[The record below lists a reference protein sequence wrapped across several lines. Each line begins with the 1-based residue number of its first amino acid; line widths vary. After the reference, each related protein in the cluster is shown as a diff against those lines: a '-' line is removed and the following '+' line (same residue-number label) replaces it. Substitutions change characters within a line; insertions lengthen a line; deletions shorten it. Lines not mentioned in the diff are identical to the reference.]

1 MTHPFKRIISVLSA
15 ALLICG
21 KLPQN
26 PPLLLCPAITASAAD
41 SDGTCGENLTWVLDK
56 DGTLTI
62 SGTGDMEDYADA
74 SPAPWNAQK
83 ENIKTVVIGDGIT
96 GIGNSAFDGCTKLT
110 AVTIPEG
117 VTSIDDS
124 VFYGCK
130 SLTSVRIPAS
140 VTAIGRL
147 AFQGCAGL
155 TEIVLPDGVISIGN
169 YAFYGCAGLTA
180 FTIPKGVT
188 GIGVNAFAFC
198 AKLTDITIPAGV
210 ASIGSC
216 AFIDCTNM
224 KSITILNPECEIAYS
239 EFARMVPK
247 TTVIRG
253 YASSTAQGYADYFGQ
268 AFEEIIAAETPSSGT
283 CGENLTWTL
292 DDAGTLTI
300 SGKGAIA
307 DYTPADAPAPWFTMQ
322 DQIRT
327 VIIEDG
333 VTGIGNYAFD
343 SLHEVTQLTLPD
355 SVTVIGEGAFRQCIK
370 MTIYGYAG
378 SCAETYAKEN
388 SIPFSA
394 LDAQPVKGD
403 FNGDGAADTSDAVLL
418 ARFIAEDITLKD
430 DQLRDIQNAGPDY
443 DGDGLLTILDAIAIL
458 RKLGTK

>member
-307 DYTPADAPAPWFTMQ
+307 DYTPADAPAPWFTMHSTH
-322 DQIRT
+322 IT
-327 VIIEDG
+327 P
-333 VTGIGNYAFD
+333 N
-343 SLHEVTQLTLPD
+343 TL
-355 SVTVIGEGAFRQCIK
+355 
-370 MTIYGYAG
+370 
-378 SCAETYAKEN
+378 N
-388 SIPFSA
+388 SRWASAARRAAMPAPSAARLAVAVVPIFS
-394 LDAQPVKGD
+394 P
-403 FNGDGAADTSDAVLL
+403 
-418 ARFIAEDITLKD
+418 ITKATP
-430 DQLRDIQNAGPDY
+430 R
-443 DGDGLLTILDAIAIL
+443 
-458 RKLGTK
+458 